1 MFDAALLNTKFDV
14 CAASMCKSVD
24 ETNTGLTPLIEA
36 ASTPIVLCHPESVD
50 VVLGL
55 AFVNPLKEPTFPPVV
70 T

>member
-1 MFDAALLNTKFDV
+1 MLEATPLNTKLEV
-14 CAASMCKSVD
+14 CVPSICKSVD
-24 ETNTGLTPLIEA
+24 ETKTGFVPLIEA
-36 ASTPIVLCHPESVD
+36 ASTPIVVCHPESVD